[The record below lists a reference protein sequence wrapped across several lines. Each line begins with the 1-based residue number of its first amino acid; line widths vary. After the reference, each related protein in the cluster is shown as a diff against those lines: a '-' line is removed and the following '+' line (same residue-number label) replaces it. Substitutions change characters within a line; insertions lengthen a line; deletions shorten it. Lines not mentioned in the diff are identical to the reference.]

1 MPKVGTNIYRR
12 KDGRYEGRVLTE
24 KTPCRKSK
32 YIYVY
37 GKTLREVRDKM
48 EAVRNGELSRKI
60 KGQPSM
66 QTASQEWLA
75 EMKAKWKPTTY
86 DLYARIVRQYIDP
99 ILGSYAVSEIDRN
112 ILKTFSEEMVNR
124 SRDKKLSD
132 KYRRYAC
139 SIVCQIIEYISDA
152 RELAVKM
159 PGMPDFCVSKDE
171 IELPDAKS
179 LDKLEA
185 YLMEHLEDDTCLGI
199 LFAMYT
205 GIRIGELC
213 ALQWNDIDLEN
224 GVVSIHRNLQRIQN
238 HAETEAGKTKIYIQ
252 KPKSTKSVR
261 MLPIADG
268 LLEILKQYRKEPEK
282 YLISGRKA
290 EWAEIRT
297 VQYRFTSILKKCGIG
312 QFHFHLLR
320 HAFASR
326 CISAGCDVKSLSELL
341 GHSSVQI
348 TMNVYVHSSMR
359 LKKEMVNNV
368 CRLKQ

>member
-12 KDGRYEGRVLTE
+12 KDGRYEGRVLME
-24 KTPCRKSK
+24 KMPCRKSK

-37 GKTLREVRDKM
+37 GKTLREVREKM
-48 EAVRNGELSRKI
+48 EAVRNGELVRREN
-60 KGQPSM
+60 GHPSM
-66 QTASQEWLA
+66 QAASQEWL
-75 EMKAKWKPTTY
+75 EKMRGKWKPTTY

-99 ILGSYAVSEIDRN
+99 ILGSCAVSEIDRSS
-112 ILKTFSEEMVNR
+112 LKAFSEEMISR

-132 KYRRYAC
+132 KYRKYAC
-139 SIVCQIIEYISDA
+139 SIVCQIIAYISDA
-152 RELAVKM
+152 RGLAVKM
-159 PGMPDFCVSKDE
+159 PCMPDFCVGKDE

-179 LDKLEA
+179 LDRLEA
-185 YLMEHLEDDTCLGI
+185 YLTDHLENDTCLGI

-213 ALQWNDIDLEN
+213 ALQWKDIDLES

-238 HAETEAGKTKIYIQ
+238 RAEAESGKTKIYVQ

-261 MLPIADG
+261 TLPIADG

-297 VQYRFTSILKKCGIG
+297 VQYRFTSILKRCGIG

-326 CISAGCDVKSLSELL
+326 CISAGCDAKSLSELL
-341 GHSSVQI
+341 GHSSVQV
-348 TMNVYVHSSMR
+348 TMRVYVHSSMR
-359 LKKEMVNNV
+359 MKKEMVNNI
-368 CRLKQ
+368 CRLKS